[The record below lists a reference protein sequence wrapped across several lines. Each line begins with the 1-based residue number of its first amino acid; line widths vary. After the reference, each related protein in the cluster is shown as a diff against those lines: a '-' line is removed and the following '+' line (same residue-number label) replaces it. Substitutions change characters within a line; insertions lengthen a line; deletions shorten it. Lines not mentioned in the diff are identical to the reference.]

1 MIIWRWTKQLLLPT
15 EAAIIEMFPDLDLS
29 QIFLNHIDFLV
40 YITQCNFLYINN
52 IYHSHEETL
61 EYYCQPN
68 PTP

>member
-40 YITQCNFLYINN
+40 YIT
-52 IYHSHEETL
+52 
-61 EYYCQPN
+61 
-68 PTP
+68 